1 VKKIRHS
8 LPFLFIFIFCLSS
21 ATYAQANGESF
32 TAEDIAEIRAE
43 ITALQSRQNATDEV
57 IQSLIRSRQQLLDY
71 IGVDRAYVNYDMAS
85 RNVGTLETSKVLIEA
100 KLEVA
105 KYKSEDNWEE
115 IKDGFISTIESIQID
130 PAGIISTATAT
141 TLNLGGD
148 IGEILSLSQ
157 AVSTLKKQLAD
168 INQTIVLYQ
177 SEASRR
183 ETAYND
189 LKSAYEAK
197 YGSFSTDSIPDVQP
211 ISYCARGQACQ
222 QKPGNFQEAEAHQ
235 VPCPDKIDGS
245 FFGIGER
252 DCTGHIYGCD
262 PNYLCPRWDDHMIDS
277 AGCEHDRYPRGEKD
291 KHKLVANPPCNAAHS
306 YYACNDDA
314 HEFVKRGRCLSIKTF
329 SSVYEYPWGYTGT
342 RRVRCTNPSTYYK
355 CTPHAHVYPRPSSSS
370 Y

>member
-1 VKKIRHS
+1 MVM
-8 LPFLFIFIFCLSS
+8 
-21 ATYAQANGESF
+21 
-32 TAEDIAEIRAE
+32 
-43 ITALQSRQNATDEV
+43 
-57 IQSLIRSRQQLLDY
+57 SLIRDRQRLLDY

-211 ISYCARGQACQ
+211 ISYCSRGQACQ
-222 QKPGNFQEAEAHQ
+222 QKPGNYENMDAHLR
-235 VPCPDKIDGS
+235 PCPDKIKGRI
-245 FFGIGER
+245 FGER
-252 DCTGHIYGCD
+252 NCTGHIYSCD
-262 PNYLCPRWDDHMIDS
+262 PNYVCRRWNDHMMDWYCS
-277 AGCEHDRYPRGEKD
+277 HGRFPRGELG
-291 KHKLVANPPCNAAHS
+291 KHKMLMPGPCAPDHD
-306 YYACNDDA
+306 YYACNKA
-314 HEFVKRGRCLSIKTF
+314 HEFIETGKCQKQTLARIYTSWGNDDVYVK
-329 SSVYEYPWGYTGT
+329 
-342 RRVRCTNPSTYYK
+342 CTNQSSYYK
-355 CTPHAHVYPRPSSSS
+355 CTPHTHSYPAQNSSG
-370 Y
+370 YYYYY